1 MENNIFGKTNIKV
14 SKIGLGLAQVGF
26 QLGYSG
32 FKEADKILNI
42 SLDNGINFL
51 DTAAMYFDSE
61 AIVGKSVG
69 HRRDDYFLAT
79 KAGTGSTTSP
89 DSEWTYKKIKK
100 SIENSLKNL
109 QTDCIDLVQLH
120 SCDTHILNKGDVI
133 RALQDSKIE
142 GKTRFIGYSGDNEG
156 AAWAVKSNLFDTLQ
170 TSYSIADQR
179 ARTKNILFEATERNL
194 GIIAKR
200 PIGNAALLGV
210 KHHINSTSYEFFKAS
225 AYDEYFKRLL
235 DITKNNNIDINEIDP
250 IELSMAFS
258 LFRKEIHV
266 LIIGSK
272 NLTHVEENLNIM
284 RKKIDN
290 FDNII
295 KIYEK
300 TFEKLDKNWRQLT

>member
-1 MENNIFGKTNIKV
+1 
-14 SKIGLGLAQVGF
+14 
-26 QLGYSG
+26 
-32 FKEADKILNI
+32 
-42 SLDNGINFL
+42 
-51 DTAAMYFDSE
+51 MYFDSE

-100 SIENSLKNL
+100 SVENSLKNL

-156 AAWAVKSNLFDTLQ
+156 ADWAVKSNLFDTLQ

-179 ARTKNILFEATERNL
+179 ARTKNVLFEATERNL

-210 KHHINSTSYEFFKAS
+210 KHHINSTSYEFYKAS

>member
-1 MENNIFGKTNIKV
+1 MNFFFLDPRGGTIVFSNVNLGEKFKNNKHQIKLTAIFSN
-14 SKIGLGLAQVGF
+14 SKIKIQFLNYLKGKK
-26 QLGYSG
+26 Y
-32 FKEADKILNI
+32 FKVKIPNADA
-42 SLDNGINFL
+42 SLDIIFN
-51 DTAAMYFDSE
+51 
-61 AIVGKSVG
+61 K
-69 HRRDDYFLAT
+69 
-79 KAGTGSTTSP
+79 GSNLKTLSGQL
-89 DSEWTYKKIKK
+89 KLNLIK
-100 SIENSLKNL
+100 SILL
-109 QTDCIDLVQLH
+109 
-120 SCDTHILNKGDVI
+120 LNFEDFEGKRDFLIFNGFFRVDFVN
-133 RALQDSKIE
+133 SKIE

-156 AAWAVKSNLFDTLQ
+156 ADWAVKSNLFDTLQ

-179 ARTKNILFEATERNL
+179 ARTKNVLSEATERNM

-225 AYDEYFKRLL
+225 AYDEYFKRLF

-258 LFRKEIHV
+258 LNRKEIHV

-272 NLTHVEENLNIM
+272 NLSHVEENLNIM

-290 FDNII
+290 FKDII
-295 KIYEK
+295 RNFEI